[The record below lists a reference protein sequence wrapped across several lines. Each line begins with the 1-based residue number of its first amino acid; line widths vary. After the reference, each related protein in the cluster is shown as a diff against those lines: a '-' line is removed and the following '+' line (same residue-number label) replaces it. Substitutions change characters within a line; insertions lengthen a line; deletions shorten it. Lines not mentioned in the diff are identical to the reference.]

1 MDPVP
6 PPLSANPSPATAASG
21 EMSDRDTSQLQLLAI
36 FHFVLAGFTFL
47 IGCLPVIY
55 LVLGLIMLTNP
66 AFLQQMG
73 PTDME
78 SYRTHEE
85 MQEDVLFGDETPPR
99 EVPNIEA
106 EAVPAPSLP
115 DADEDEEFK
124 VIGGVMIG
132 IAAIM
137 ILLAWTAATLMVI
150 AGRSLQ
156 KRKRHLFCLVVA
168 GLSCLFVPLGTV
180 LGILTIVVL
189 QRPAITDAFN
199 QR

>member
-1 MDPVP
+1 
-6 PPLSANPSPATAASG
+6 
-21 EMSDRDTSQLQLLAI
+21 MSDRDTSQLQLLAI

-55 LVLGLIMLTNP
+55 LVLGIIMLTNP
-66 AFLQQMG
+66 GLLQQMG

-99 EVPNIEA
+99 TVPIEA
-106 EAVPAPSLP
+106 EAVPASSLL

-137 ILLAWTAATLMVI
+137 ILLAWTTAILMVI